1 MRFLKCYVRMRH
13 QSDAHW
19 TATDLLSVTENLRN
33 HAVES
38 RGTALRAG
46 HHRLDPVMVFAEELM
61 KLLSS

>member
-38 RGTALRAG
+38 RGTASG
-46 HHRLDPVMVFAEELM
+46 HDTIGSILSWCPPEESM
-61 KLLSS
+61 KLLTS